1 MKNKRIE
8 FHILQS
14 FPVSCLNRD
23 DAGSPKTAIVGGTRR
38 ARVSSQCWKHSVRL
52 GLHNEGITL
61 GHRTKQVAQF
71 LTAACSAAGANEEQA
86 VACGTA
92 MANILADNTLFFIGN
107 HEAETFAQLAKDN
120 DFDPV
125 TVSKKAMA
133 KASKA
138 VLNKNLDALDIALFG
153 RMVAKC
159 KELQVE
165 AACSFSHAIST
176 HWAPTEYDAFTAMD
190 DNPVKEGAAHLD
202 VLEFNSATY
211 YRYVSLD
218 VASLMNSL
226 GSGDVALAVKAFTYS
241 LFDQVPRARQTTMA
255 AACSWDYA
263 RVLVR
268 TGQPLQLSFDEP
280 VKSTG
285 EGFLKPSIKALD
297 QQLQHKEKLAG
308 SRFGKIM
315 DLTFGVDEDYSID
328 RLVEDLVATIEA

>member
-23 DAGSPKTAIVGGTRR
+23 DVGSPKTAIVGGTTR
-38 ARVSSQCWKHSVRL
+38 ARVSSQCWKRPVRL

-61 GHRTKQVAQF
+61 GHRTKHVAQF
-71 LTAACSAAGANEEQA
+71 LAAACSAAGANEEQA

-92 MANILADNTLFFIGN
+92 MANILADKTLFFIGK
-107 HEAETFAQLAKDN
+107 HEAEAFAQFAKEN
-120 DFDPV
+120 DFDP
-125 TVSKKAMA
+125 AA
-133 KASKA
+133 INAEALIKASKA

-153 RMVAKC
+153 RMVANH

-176 HWAPTEYDAFTAMD
+176 HRASTEFDFFSALD
-190 DNPVKEGAAHLD
+190 DNPDTRGAAHLD

-211 YRYVSLD
+211 YRYISLD
-218 VASLMNSL
+218 VASLLNSL
-226 GSGDVALAVKAFTYS
+226 GSGDVAKAVKAFTYS

-268 TGQPLQLSFDEP
+268 TGQPLLLSFDEP

-297 QQLQHKEKLAG
+297 EQLQRKEKLAG
-308 SRFGKIM
+308 SRFGKIK
-315 DLTFGVDEDYSID
+315 DLRFGVDEDYSID
-328 RLVEDLVATIEA
+328 RLVEDLVAAIEA

>member
-1 MKNKRIE
+1 MESKRIE

-23 DAGSPKTAIVGGTRR
+23 DVGSPKTAIVGGTTR
-38 ARVSSQCWKHSVRL
+38 ARVSSQCWKRYVRL
-52 GLHNEGITL
+52 GLRNEGITL
-61 GHRTKQVAQF
+61 GHRTKLVASF
-71 LTAACSAAGANEEQA
+71 LTAACSAAGANKEQA
-86 VACGTA
+86 TACGKA
-92 MANILADNTLFFIGN
+92 MANILTKKTLLFIGN
-107 HEAETFAQLAKDN
+107 HEADAFAQFAKN
-120 DFDPV
+120 KDFNPAAISGKELV
-125 TVSKKAMA
+125 

-176 HWAPTEYDAFTAMD
+176 HRASTEYDPFTALD
-190 DNPVKEGAAHLD
+190 DNPDTKAAAHLD

-211 YRYVSLD
+211 YRYISLD
-218 VASLMNSL
+218 VASLQKNLS
-226 GSGDVALAVKAFTYS
+226 SGDVALAVKAFTYS

-297 QQLQHKEKLAG
+297 EQLQRKEKLAG
-308 SRFGKIM
+308 SRFGKIK
-315 DLTFGVDEDYSID
+315 DLKFGVHEDYSID
-328 RLVEDLVATIEA
+328 RLVEDLIATIEA

>member
-1 MKNKRIE
+1 MKNMRIE

-23 DAGSPKTAIVGGTRR
+23 DLGSPKTAIVGGTIR
-38 ARVSSQCWKHSVRL
+38 ARVSSQCWKRPVRL

-61 GHRTKQVAQF
+61 GHRTKLVAQF
-71 LTAACSAAGANEEQA
+71 LTAACNAAGANTEQA
-86 VACGTA
+86 AACGSA
-92 MANILADNTLFFIGN
+92 MANILAHNTLFFIGN
-107 HEAETFAQLAKDN
+107 HEAEAFAQFAKDMGFVPN
-120 DFDPV
+120 AISEKELV
-125 TVSKKAMA
+125 
-133 KASKA
+133 KASKT

-153 RMVAKC
+153 RMDANC
-159 KELQVE
+159 KALQVE

-176 HWAPTEYDAFTAMD
+176 HPAATECDFFSARD
-190 DNPVKEGAAHLD
+190 DNPEVIAAAHLD

-211 YRYVSLD
+211 YRYISLD
-218 VASLMNSL
+218 VASLLNSL
-226 GSGDVALAVKAFTYS
+226 GSADVAQAVKAFTYS

-285 EGFLKPSIKALD
+285 EGFLKPSIKALEE
-297 QQLQHKEKLAG
+297 QLQCKEKLAG
-308 SRFGKIM
+308 SRFGKIK
-315 DLTFGVDEDYSID
+315 DLTFGIDEDYSID